1 MSEARRLLV
10 VDDDDDIRAL
20 ARIALERLG
29 GHEVCD
35 AASGA
40 AALEAATACPPDAI
54 VIDVMM
60 PGMDG
65 PETVRR
71 LRADARTA
79 DIPVVLLTA
88 KVQTAD
94 QLRFAGLDVQ
104 GVLPKPF
111 DPMRLAA
118 DVAERLGW
126 PAA

>member
-1 MSEARRLLV
+1 VTAPRRLLV

-29 GHEVCD
+29 GHEVRD
-35 AASGA
+35 AASGQAALDA
-40 AALEAATACPPDAI
+40 AAESAPDAI

-71 LRADARTA
+71 LRADPRTA
-79 DIPVVLLTA
+79 EIPVVLLTA
-88 KVQTAD
+88 KVQAAD
-94 QLRFAGLDVQ
+94 RRFFADLDVQ

-111 DPMRLAA
+111 DPLRLAA
-118 DVAERLGW
+118 DVADRLGW
-126 PAA
+126 SD